1 MNYAIHR
8 ISLDITDDSPS
19 QLTISAKQGD
29 SAKILIISL
38 LDDKKNYQ
46 IAKGSVAVFIAKKSN
61 GVWLEHPCT
70 IDHNSNKVIYTFKED
85 TVKSSGTLECEIHLS
100 YGTVVTNEDGT
111 TEMVTE
117 DLTTASFVIAV
128 HDTILSG
135 LTDTTE
141 EASLLPDLITKG
153 TNLFATLEQVTI
165 PNAEKAIADARTL
178 AERLENGEFTPEL
191 PNTSE
196 FVDISSDQT
205 IDGVKYF
212 TGFNYFGRVMELE
225 GNASIVGSDI
235 LILTDGKIAWY
246 RGDQFGIGIEFL
258 PTYYLQVGINYCYIP
273 EDGTIP
279 ETTQLKFPQEGNEER
294 TLATREWV
302 QQNGGGKLYRHKISI
317 VNGSNAT
324 VGYFNVS
331 FEVISSEDTKYVSV
345 VDLMSRLNATVK
357 AFAADYGYA
366 GEYGIVRVTIGYDTL
381 FDSQSFGID
390 GAVSNGTTAIAK
402 RITTSDKSA
411 INNFM
416 FMDTVTEA

>member
-70 IDHNSNKVIYTFKED
+70 IDYNSNKVIYTFKED

-196 FVDISSDQT
+196 FVDLSSDQT

-212 TGFNYFGRVMELE
+212 TGYNFFGRVHELE
-225 GNASIVGSDI
+225 GNTSIVGSDI

-246 RGDQFGIGIEFL
+246 RGDYFGIGLGFC
-258 PTYYLQVGINYCYIP
+258 PTYYLQGGIQYSYPP
-273 EDGTIP
+273 EDGTYP
-279 ETTQLKFPQEGNEER
+279 KNTQLKFPQEGDKER
-294 TLATREWV
+294 TIATREWV
-302 QQNGGGKLYRHKISI
+302 QQNGGGKLYRHSISI
-317 VNGSNAT
+317 NTPVDSANIFNCRFDVMSSRSEKFLSLAEVGSQFDVGAID
-324 VGYFNVS
+324 VVAGYFYMDGMGVVRIMITTDGSKVTYLQMAGTIVDSSGNV
-331 FEVISSEDTKYVSV
+331 VGKYISTSDSAYFSSITIN
-345 VDLMSRLNATVK
+345 DTVK
-357 AFAADYGYA
+357 
-366 GEYGIVRVTIGYDTL
+366 EV
-381 FDSQSFGID
+381 
-390 GAVSNGTTAIAK
+390 
-402 RITTSDKSA
+402 
-411 INNFM
+411 
-416 FMDTVTEA
+416 